1 MTETDWLATRVPR
14 PPEEL
19 ATAIR
24 SALGTGSPTGD
35 PTPMRLLEA
44 AQTLLEKVLETECAQ
59 RDSAID
65 LLTAD
70 ALVTYALEMANEKSA
85 LANFPELAMEKL
97 SR

>member
-1 MTETDWLATRVPR
+1 
-14 PPEEL
+14 
-19 ATAIR
+19 
-24 SALGTGSPTGD
+24 
-35 PTPMRLLEA
+35 MRLLEA